1 MPPRSPVQQGQ
12 NSENENR
19 ETPCRRG
26 RKKVKANKAKVYRDL
41 LAIQKKLQV
50 AQKKMEKYKKRCT
63 RLSGQLSKL
72 DSPKQKTKK
81 QMKLQPKSLKK
92 TLLFH
97 NVVLSEL
104 KKKNTNKLE

>member
-1 MPPRSPVQQGQ
+1 
-12 NSENENR
+12 
-19 ETPCRRG
+19 
-26 RKKVKANKAKVYRDL
+26 
-41 LAIQKKLQV
+41 
-50 AQKKMEKYKKRCT
+50 MEKYKKRCT

-104 KKKNTNKLE
+104 KNKYKQAGVKNKQIVARILSGKNTEEVPFFKGSTPSGWILLQNNAQQ